1 MKRTLVI
8 WALVVLA
15 GCGDDNGLSRD
26 VVTSLPDGN
35 AAGAALSGQY
45 RVTITTTSCSGE
57 CPSFQVLGVFTYR
70 ICEVGAVDSNET
82 ITATQTDGHLEVVGD
97 SSLFVQRLVGG
108 VDSDGAFDIGGYE
121 TQADGQVEVTARA
134 KGSISAGGAIQ
145 ATAQARGVGSAEG
158 KSINCVGSY
167 TLGGQRQ

>member
-1 MKRTLVI
+1 MRPMAAVL
-8 WALVVLA
+8 AFAALA
-15 GCGDDNGLSRD
+15 GCGGDSGLSRD

-35 AAGAALSGQY
+35 GAGTALSGQY
-45 RVTITTTSCSGE
+45 RVTINTTSCSGE
-57 CPSFQVLGVFTYR
+57 CPSFQVLGVFTYS

-82 ITATQTDGHLEVVGD
+82 ITATQTDGHLEVEGD

-108 VDSDGAFDIGGYE
+108 VDADGTFDIGGYE
-121 TQADGQVEVTARA
+121 AQGEGQVDVTARA
-134 KGSISAGGAIQ
+134 EGRITTGGAIQ

-167 TLGGQRQ
+167 TLSGQRQ